1 MDNIKIV
8 RLQSGDDII
17 ANYTEDEESGLV
29 RLERPMAL
37 FFKRLTSGKS
47 MMMMSPWLPL
57 ELIKDNSA
65 DLYSQDILTVIE
77 PRQSL
82 VEYYTTAMD
91 EAQQLIED
99 ASDDLDDCIRNED
112 EFDTEDEDLG
122 PAELTEMIQELK
134 GTKTIHWKRN
144 TAIVSWFKIVVKR
157 YCR

>member
-57 ELIKDNSA
+57 ELIKENSA

-82 VEYYTTAMD
+82 IEYYTTAMD

-99 ASDDLDDCIRNED
+99 ASEALDDCIRNED
-112 EFDTEDEDLG
+112 EFDDEDEDLG
-122 PAELTEMIQELK
+122 PAELTEMIHELK
-134 GTKTIHWKRN
+134 GTKTIH
-144 TAIVSWFKIVVKR
+144 
-157 YCR
+157 

>member
-17 ANYTEDEESGLV
+17 ANYIEDEQSGLV
-29 RLERPMAL
+29 HLERPMSL
-37 FFKRLTSGKS
+37 FFKRLSSGKS

-57 ELIKDNSA
+57 ELVKENCA

-82 VEYYTTAMD
+82 VDYYTTAMN

-99 ASDDLDDCIRNED
+99 ASDELDESIRSDEEYEDDDLD
-112 EFDTEDEDLG
+112 
-122 PAELTEMIQELK
+122 PAEVSEMIQELK
-134 GTKTIHWKRN
+134 GIRTVH
-144 TAIVSWFKIVVKR
+144 
-157 YCR
+157 

>member
-82 VEYYTTAMD
+82 IEYYTTAMD

-99 ASDDLDDCIRNED
+99 ASEALDDCIRNED
-112 EFDTEDEDLG
+112 EFDDEDEDLG

-134 GTKTIHWKRN
+134 GTKTIH
-144 TAIVSWFKIVVKR
+144 
-157 YCR
+157 

>member
-134 GTKTIHWKRN
+134 GTKTIH
-144 TAIVSWFKIVVKR
+144 
-157 YCR
+157 

>member
-82 VEYYTTAMD
+82 VEYYTTAMN

-99 ASDDLDDCIRNED
+99 ASEALDDCIRNED
-112 EFDTEDEDLG
+112 EFDDEDEDLG
-122 PAELTEMIQELK
+122 PAELTEMI
-134 GTKTIHWKRN
+134 H
-144 TAIVSWFKIVVKR
+144 
-157 YCR
+157 

>member
-82 VEYYTTAMD
+82 VEYYTTAMN

-99 ASDDLDDCIRNED
+99 ASEALDDCIRNED
-112 EFDTEDEDLG
+112 EFDDEDEDLG

-134 GTKTIHWKRN
+134 GTKTIH
-144 TAIVSWFKIVVKR
+144 
-157 YCR
+157 

>member
-17 ANYTEDEESGLV
+17 ANYTEDEESGLIH
-29 RLERPMAL
+29 LDRPMAL
-37 FFKRLTSGKS
+37 FFKRLSSGKS

-82 VEYYTTAMD
+82 IEYYTTAMD
-91 EAQQLIED
+91 EAQQLIDEASDEVDEAILSDDTSED
-99 ASDDLDDCIRNED
+99 DDLD
-112 EFDTEDEDLG
+112 
-122 PAELTEMIQELK
+122 PAELTEMIHELK
-134 GTKTIHWKRN
+134 STRTIH
-144 TAIVSWFKIVVKR
+144 
-157 YCR
+157 

>member
-82 VEYYTTAMD
+82 VEYYTTAMN

-112 EFDTEDEDLG
+112 EFDAEDEDLG

-134 GTKTIHWKRN
+134 GTKTIH
-144 TAIVSWFKIVVKR
+144 
-157 YCR
+157 

>member
-57 ELIKDNSA
+57 ELIKENSA

-82 VEYYTTAMD
+82 VEYYTTAMN

-99 ASDDLDDCIRNED
+99 ASEALDDCIRNED
-112 EFDTEDEDLG
+112 EFDDEDEDLG

-134 GTKTIHWKRN
+134 GTKTIH
-144 TAIVSWFKIVVKR
+144 
-157 YCR
+157 